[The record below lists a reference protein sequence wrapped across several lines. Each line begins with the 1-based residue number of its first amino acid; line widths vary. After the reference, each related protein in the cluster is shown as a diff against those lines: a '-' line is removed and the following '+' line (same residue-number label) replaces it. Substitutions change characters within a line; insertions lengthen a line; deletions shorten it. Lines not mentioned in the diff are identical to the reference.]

1 MTSLTAS
8 DPANPAGPARVG
20 RVSGRPALPALL
32 HAEWIKLRTMRSTY
46 IAVAVALIL
55 GLGVGLMDVLSVT
68 GRWATATAAD
78 RAQFDPV
85 GDPLSGFQ
93 FGELALGAL
102 GVLAVTNEY
111 ATGMIRT
118 TFAAAPRRSRVYLAK
133 TLTLGAFALAV
144 SQLLAFSAFF
154 LGQLVL
160 RRQHLNVSITDARVL
175 RAVACAG
182 LYMAVVTMV
191 GFGLGALL
199 RHTATALSA
208 IFALVFLTF
217 PIARAFEGTTYLP
230 DHLTLTNAADRLATF
245 SPPSGPHSARTPS
258 LGFALFDLALYMVV
272 FVGAGAWRAG
282 RDA

>member
-1 MTSLTAS
+1 MTSLVHS
-8 DPANPAGPARVG
+8 DPALADHAFA
-20 RVSGRPALPALL
+20 RPALPALL
-32 HAEWIKLRTMRSTY
+32 RAEWIKLRTARSTY
-46 IAVAVALIL
+46 LAVAAALVL
-55 GLGVGLMDVLSVT
+55 GLGVGLMDVLSIT
-68 GRWATATAAD
+68 GRWATMSAAD

-93 FGELALGAL
+93 FGELALGVL

-118 TFAAAPRRSRVYLAK
+118 TLTATPRRSRVYLAK
-133 TLTLGAFALAV
+133 TLTVGIFGLAV
-144 SQLLAFSAFF
+144 SQVLAFSAFL

-160 RRQHLNVSITDARVL
+160 HGRHLDTSITDARAL

-182 LYMAVVTMV
+182 LYLTVVTLV

-208 IFALVFLTF
+208 IFALVFLTY

-230 DHLTLTNAADRLATF
+230 DHLTLTNAADRLATLH
-245 SPPSGPHSARTPS
+245 PPAGPHAARIPS
-258 LGFALFDLALYMVV
+258 LGFSLFDLVLYVVV
-272 FVGAGAWRAG
+272 FVGAGAWRAR